1 MESVA
6 SKPNL
11 FGLDRAA
18 LREIVAGLGEPAYR
32 AEQIYLWLYR
42 RRARTIAEMT
52 DLGRGIR
59 DALAAAYDLRWPEVV
74 ERGHS
79 QDGTIKYLF
88 RLDDGAT
95 VESVYIPED
104 RRRTIC
110 ISTQA
115 GCPLKCTFCLT
126 GISGYKRNLKPWE
139 ILGQVATVMH
149 ETAELGGARSAATS
163 EGGFRGGRERPSTSR
178 VSAPPEVEDRG
189 GARSAATSEGGFR
202 GGRERPSTSRVS
214 APPDLKGR
222 AWNIVVMGMG
232 EPLLN
237 YENTVIALRALMD
250 PDGFAVAPKKL
261 TLSTVG
267 ILPALEKLMQE
278 PVRPNLAISLHAPTK
293 ELRRELM
300 PIEDRYDIKDV
311 IAAAQRYPIPR
322 GGAVTYEYVLLGG
335 VNDQPAHARALVR
348 LLAGSRGKVN
358 LIPLNPAPEIPFA
371 PPTREAVDEFCR
383 ILSEARVTVS
393 VRRPRGQDI
402 LAACGQLHLK
412 RGEVPVPAPV
422 AS

>member
-1 MESVA
+1 VPLPSA
-6 SKPNL
+6 KPNL

-18 LREIVAGLGEPAYR
+18 LGEIVAGLGEPAYR
-32 AEQIYLWLYR
+32 VEQIYLWLYR
-42 RRARTIAEMT
+42 RRARAIAEMT
-52 DLGRGIR
+52 DLTKGIR
-59 DALAAAYDLRWPEVV
+59 DALAASHDLRWPDVV

-79 QDGTIKYLF
+79 RDGTIKYLF

-95 VESVYIPED
+95 VESVYIPEE

-115 GCPLKCTFCLT
+115 GCPLACAFCLT

-149 ETAELGGARSAATS
+149 ETRELGGARSAATS
-163 EGGFRGGRERPSTSR
+163 EGGFRGGRERPS
-178 VSAPPEVEDRG
+178 D
-189 GARSAATSEGGFR
+189 GAR
-202 GGRERPSTSRVS
+202 S

-222 AWNIVVMGMG
+222 AWNVVVMGMG

-237 YENTVIALRALMD
+237 YDNTVIALRALMD
-250 PDGFAVAPKKL
+250 PNGFAVAPKKL

-300 PIEDRYDIKDV
+300 PIEERYDIKDV

-371 PPTREAVDEFCR
+371 PPSREAIDEFCR

-422 AS
+422 AP

>member
-1 MESVA
+1 METAS

-11 FGLDRAA
+11 FGLDRADLGA
-18 LREIVAGLGEPAYR
+18 LVAELGEPAYR
-32 AEQIYLWLYR
+32 AGQIYLWLYR
-42 RRARTIAEMT
+42 RRARSIDEMT
-52 DLGRGIR
+52 DLTKSVRE
-59 DALAAAYDLRWPEVV
+59 ALAARYDLRWPEVV

-79 QDGTIKYLF
+79 SDGTIKYLF

-95 VESVYIPED
+95 IESVYIPEE

-126 GISGYKRNLKPWE
+126 GISGYKRNLKSWE

-149 ETAELGGARSAATS
+149 EGPLE
-163 EGGFRGGRERPSTSR
+163 PK
-178 VSAPPEVEDRG
+178 P
-189 GARSAATSEGGFR
+189 
-202 GGRERPSTSRVS
+202 
-214 APPDLKGR
+214 
-222 AWNIVVMGMG
+222 WNVVVMGMG

-237 YENTVIALRALMD
+237 YDNTVVALRALMD
-250 PDGFAVAPKKL
+250 PQGFAVAPRKL

-293 ELRRELM
+293 DLRRELM

-322 GGAVTYEYVLLGG
+322 GGVVTYEYVLLGG

-348 LLAGSRGKVN
+348 LLAGSNGKVN

-371 PPTREAVDEFCR
+371 PPAAEAVDEFCR

>member
-1 MESVA
+1 VESVT

-52 DLGRGIR
+52 DLAKGIR

-115 GCPLKCTFCLT
+115 GCPLKCAFCLT

-149 ETAELGGARSAATS
+149 E
-163 EGGFRGGRERPSTSR
+163 
-178 VSAPPEVEDRG
+178 APPE
-189 GARSAATSEGGFR
+189 
-202 GGRERPSTSRVS
+202 PK
-214 APPDLKGR
+214 P
-222 AWNIVVMGMG
+222 WNVVVMGMG

-237 YENTVIALRALMD
+237 YDNTVIALRALMD
-250 PDGFAVAPKKL
+250 PEGFAVAPKKL

-293 ELRRELM
+293 ELRLELM
-300 PIEDRYDIKDV
+300 PIEERYDIKDV

-348 LLAGSRGKVN
+348 LLAGSHGKVN

-371 PPTREAVDEFCR
+371 PPSREAVDEFCR
-383 ILSEARVTVS
+383 ILSEARVPVS

-412 RGEVPVPAPV
+412 RGDVPVPAPV

>member
-1 MESVA
+1 
-6 SKPNL
+6 
-11 FGLDRAA
+11 
-18 LREIVAGLGEPAYR
+18 
-32 AEQIYLWLYR
+32 
-42 RRARTIAEMT
+42 
-52 DLGRGIR
+52 
-59 DALAAAYDLRWPEVV
+59 
-74 ERGHS
+74 
-79 QDGTIKYLF
+79 
-88 RLDDGAT
+88 
-95 VESVYIPED
+95 
-104 RRRTIC
+104 
-110 ISTQA
+110 
-115 GCPLKCTFCLT
+115 
-126 GISGYKRNLKPWE
+126 
-139 ILGQVATVMH
+139 
-149 ETAELGGARSAATS
+149 
-163 EGGFRGGRERPSTSR
+163 
-178 VSAPPEVEDRG
+178 
-189 GARSAATSEGGFR
+189 
-202 GGRERPSTSRVS
+202 
-214 APPDLKGR
+214 
-222 AWNIVVMGMG
+222 MGMG

-237 YENTVIALRALMD
+237 YDNTVVALRALMD

-293 ELRRELM
+293 ELRLELM
-300 PIEDRYDIKDV
+300 PIEERYDIKDV

-348 LLAGSRGKVN
+348 LLAGSHGKVN

-371 PPTREAVDEFCR
+371 PPSREAVDEFCR
-383 ILSEARVTVS
+383 ILSEARVPVS

>member
-1 MESVA
+1 METPSR
-6 SKPNL
+6 KPNL
-11 FGLDRAA
+11 FGLDRADLGA
-18 LREIVAGLGEPAYR
+18 LVAELGEPAYR
-32 AEQIYLWLYR
+32 AGQIYLWLYR
-42 RRARTIAEMT
+42 RRARSIDEMT
-52 DLGRGIR
+52 DLTKSVRE
-59 DALAAAYDLRWPEVV
+59 ALAARYDLRWPEVV

-79 QDGTIKYLF
+79 RDGTIKYLF

-95 VESVYIPED
+95 IESVYIPEE

-139 ILGQVATVMH
+139 ILGQVATVM
-149 ETAELGGARSAATS
+149 EENRELGGARSAATS
-163 EGGFRGGRERPSTSR
+163 EGGFRGGRERP
-178 VSAPPEVEDRG
+178 PDE
-189 GARSAATSEGGFR
+189 AR
-202 GGRERPSTSRVS
+202 S
-214 APPDLKGR
+214 APPDLKNR
-222 AWNIVVMGMG
+222 AWNVVVMGMG

-237 YENTVIALRALMD
+237 YDNTVVALRALMD
-250 PDGFAVAPKKL
+250 PQGFAVAPRKL

-293 ELRRELM
+293 DLRRELM

-322 GGAVTYEYVLLGG
+322 GGVVTYEYVLLGG

-348 LLAGSRGKVN
+348 LLAGSDGKVN

-371 PPTREAVDEFCR
+371 PPTAEAVDEFCR

>member
-1 MESVA
+1 MESP
-6 SKPNL
+6 SGKPNL
-11 FGLDRAA
+11 FGLDRPA
-18 LREIVAGLGEPAYR
+18 LAQVMAERGEPAYR
-32 AEQIYLWLYR
+32 AGQIYLWLYR
-42 RRARTIAEMT
+42 RRARAIADMT
-52 DLGRGIR
+52 DLAKGVRE
-59 DALAAAYDLRWPEVV
+59 ALAARFELRWPEVI

-139 ILGQVATVMH
+139 ILGQVAVVMH
-149 ETAELGGARSAATS
+149 ESAELGGARSAATS
-163 EGGFRGGRERPSTSR
+163 EGGFRGGRERPS
-178 VSAPPEVEDRG
+178 E
-189 GARSAATSEGGFR
+189 
-202 GGRERPSTSRVS
+202 SRVS

-237 YENTVIALRALMD
+237 YDNTVIALRALMD
-250 PDGFAVAPKKL
+250 PEGFAVAPKKL